1 MLNLT
6 ETIQRLKI
14 GKMRLYE
21 LFEATGVEP
30 LVKGRSKFLTEEQ
43 FAEIEQALRSSKN
56 SEFKSQNEPRNGS
69 ETGLQPVSGNESE
82 LVKTMAGEIEHLRQ
96 ILQQERE
103 LLRHEQNER
112 AAERE
117 ERLTYQKMLTLLQQ
131 DNQKMRSQ
139 LLEAP
144 GPHETH
150 FESRKQEPEPA
161 TAAIT
166 PQEFKAEDISPET
179 IPNRNPRSGSR
190 AFGVGLS
197 VAAII
202 GVLFYAAITQG
213 GDWLSDS
220 LEKRISTALK
230 VNGTEPDTR

>member
-213 GDWLSDS
+213 GDWLSGS
-220 LEKRISTALK
+220 LERGISTALK
-230 VNGTEPDTR
+230 VSGTEPDR

>member
-56 SEFKSQNEPRNGS
+56 SEFKSQNELRNGS
-69 ETGLQPVSGNESE
+69 ETGLQPVSGHESE

-144 GPHETH
+144 PHETH

-161 TAAIT
+161 TATVT
-166 PQEFKAEDISPET
+166 PQEYKAEDIPPET
-179 IPNRNPRSGSR
+179 IANRNSRSGSR

-202 GVLFYAAITQG
+202 GVLFYAAITHG
-213 GDWLSDS
+213 GKWLSSS
-220 LEKRISTALK
+220 LEKQISAALK
-230 VNGTEPDTR
+230 IAGTEPDTR

>member
-69 ETGLQPVSGNESE
+69 ETGLQPVSGHESE

-144 GPHETH
+144 RPHETH
-150 FESRKQEPEPA
+150 FESPKQEPEPEPA
-161 TAAIT
+161 TATVT

-179 IPNRNPRSGSR
+179 IPNRNSRGSLI
-190 AFGVGLS
+190 GLGLS
-197 VAAII
+197 VALIV
-202 GVLFYAAITQG
+202 GVLSYGAITKG
-213 GDWLSDS
+213 GNWLSDS
-220 LEKRISTALK
+220 LDKRISATLK

>member
-69 ETGLQPVSGNESE
+69 ETGLQPVSGHESE

-144 GPHETH
+144 PHETH
-150 FESRKQEPEPA
+150 FESRKQEPETA
-161 TAAIT
+161 TATVT

-179 IPNRNPRSGSR
+179 IPNRNSRGSLI
-190 AFGVGLS
+190 GLGLS
-197 VAAII
+197 VAVIV
-202 GVLFYAAITQG
+202 GVLSYGAITKG
-213 GDWLSDS
+213 GNWLSDS
-220 LEKRISTALK
+220 LDKRISAALK

>member
-56 SEFKSQNEPRNGS
+56 SEFKSQNELRNGS
-69 ETGLQPVSGNESE
+69 KTGLQPVSGHESE

-144 GPHETH
+144 PHETH
-150 FESRKQEPEPA
+150 FESRKQEPETA
-161 TAAIT
+161 TATVT

-179 IPNRNPRSGSR
+179 IPNRNSRGSLI
-190 AFGVGLS
+190 GLGLS
-197 VAAII
+197 VAVIV
-202 GVLFYAAITQG
+202 GVLSYGAITKG
-213 GDWLSDS
+213 GNWLSDS
-220 LEKRISTALK
+220 LDKRISAALK
-230 VNGTEPDTR
+230 VNGTEPDTRW

>member
-69 ETGLQPVSGNESE
+69 ETGLQPVSGHESE

-144 GPHETH
+144 PHETH

-161 TAAIT
+161 TATVT
-166 PQEFKAEDISPET
+166 PQEYKAEDIPPET
-179 IPNRNPRSGSR
+179 IANRNSRSGSR

-213 GDWLSDS
+213 GDWLSGS
-220 LEKRISTALK
+220 LERGISAALK